1 MASRQQLEQALQD
14 PNVRKFLDLLA
25 YTEGTLG
32 NGYHT
37 AFGGGRLP
45 HLNDHPRYSKS
56 FKQTD
61 GKTNKTSAAGR
72 YQFLK
77 GTWDGLA
84 KQYGFKDFGPRN
96 QDLGA
101 VALLAQNGALPHILK
116 GDFGKAVSKAGGTW
130 ASLPSSPHPQ
140 PTKSW
145 KKVNDFLGGKIAI
158 PPQKAPQQQ
167 EQQAAAETQIEAPEN
182 NYKPDIY
189 QPAQAL
195 ADQQSVGSG
204 LTYNP
209 AGGKISA
216 ESLSGDVGAV
226 SDEQSLYAANELS
239 PSMGSDD
246 GFGDDLDLGGSL
258 NLNINQPDWKS
269 LASEIFEEQLP
280 QSLAPM
286 KVSSAIKGAVKN
298 ILG

>member
-1 MASRQQLEQALQD
+1 MATRQELEQALQN
-14 PNVRKFLDLLA
+14 PNVRKFLDLLS
-25 YTEGTLG
+25 YTEGTQG
-32 NGYHT
+32 NGYYT

-45 HLNDHPRYSKS
+45 NLNDHPRYSKT

-61 GKTNKTSAAGR
+61 GKTNRTSAAGR

-84 KQYGFKDFGPRN
+84 KQYGFKDFSPRN

-145 KKVNDFLGGKIAI
+145 KKVNDFLGGNIAVS
-158 PPQKAPQQQ
+158 PVPVQTPEPQQQ
-167 EQQAAAETQIEAPEN
+167 ASTQEPVTPEYQPSVYDTTKMIDTQQANDATIAYDPVGESVNDQSLTGGDTAGTIGSMTA
-182 NYKPDIY
+182 DIGNFND
-189 QPAQAL
+189 L
-195 ADQQSVGSG
+195 NFSVGD
-204 LTYNP
+204 
-209 AGGKISA
+209 A
-216 ESLSGDVGAV
+216 
-226 SDEQSLYAANELS
+226 
-239 PSMGSDD
+239 
-246 GFGDDLDLGGSL
+246 
-258 NLNINQPDWKS
+258 INVQQPDWTE
-269 LASEIFEEQLP
+269 LASEVFSEKLP
-280 QSLAPM
+280 DSLAPK

-298 ILG
+298 IIS